1 MNLKKI
7 FPEESYILTTKLSVD
22 EVKKRISESILQK
35 KNSSLAEFH
44 NPLKRKYEG
53 KLFNDTFQINQVI
66 VERRNSFAPLITG
79 KINSSFN
86 KTNVEVK
93 MELLPFVR
101 MFMSFWLGVIGLAC
115 VVILFVGLLQFRE
128 ILSEGFSPMIMIPF
142 ILFIFG
148 CYLTFGGFKSQSE
161 NSKYFL
167 ANLLEG
173 QQIESA

>member
-1 MNLKKI
+1 
-7 FPEESYILTTKLSVD
+7 
-22 EVKKRISESILQK
+22 
-35 KNSSLAEFH
+35 
-44 NPLKRKYEG
+44 
-53 KLFNDTFQINQVI
+53 
-66 VERRNSFAPLITG
+66 
-79 KINSSFN
+79 
-86 KTNVEVK
+86 

-115 VVILFVGLLQFRE
+115 VVILFVRLLQFRE